1 MKRNL
6 KKVLSDILFQNT
18 GSTTSILEAIMNK
31 TVEVEIIQ
39 ERIICDS
46 DYSTQ
51 YNWGRFFG
59 YASYSIKSWR
69 Y

>member
-18 GSTTSILEAIMNK
+18 GSTTSILEAMNK

-51 YNWGRFFG
+51 YN
-59 YASYSIKSWR
+59 
-69 Y
+69 

>member
-6 KKVLSDILFQNT
+6 KKVRSDILFQNT

-51 YNWGRFFG
+51 YN
-59 YASYSIKSWR
+59 
-69 Y
+69 

>member
-6 KKVLSDILFQNT
+6 KKALSDILFQNT

-51 YNWGRFFG
+51 YL
-59 YASYSIKSWR
+59 SLIHI
-69 Y
+69 